1 MNIKIRTPQASC
13 SPSRHRTFSALLGAA
28 LSSLTLS
35 GLALGAG
42 FAPVPGSALPD
53 AWARAGA
60 SVTLNVPEV
69 QGKVVTVGGV
79 PAQTSRTQVTLRVPA
94 STAPGRVQVRFVGGS
109 DQLITTRDIEV
120 LGAVPGA
127 ATPVEPAT
135 PEDRHLQLLLNPRL
149 NAAQVQA
156 LLTRLLP
163 GIGTVSSLE
172 QLPPS
177 RSGAAPTAAGT
188 SPCGGM
194 LADVQLQ
201 SGVLLEEALNA
212 LLQGGNGDIWY
223 PDPISVYRAP
233 ALGQSAQAGP
243 PSVVQTSFGYVR
255 WPVLPTVALGH
266 PATRGL
272 TGAGVT
278 IAVLDTGFTAALDTG
293 HELTDAAGTRLNR
306 VKPPIN
312 ALVPYPTAQ
321 SLIGAGDF
329 WEGHGTQV
337 AILAAG
343 NVSGVA
349 SGAEVLPIKVCSEG
363 SGRASCN
370 TRDVLRGLCVA
381 LNRAAAN
388 RLVINLSLGGHA
400 PTGAIHAVL
409 NWASSQGA
417 VVVAAGGN
425 GHGRGALGS
434 PDPEEYPAAFA
445 RSHAPS
451 QVALPL
457 LAVASTTPGSGGRTL
472 SSSTVWKLSPFSTL
486 GSYLNISAPGEAL
499 DLGHDQVYSGTSF
512 AAPLVAGAAALLRQA
527 SLAASTPTLQTFMT
541 TGSRVAFYG
550 LNTGGSTPV
559 GLPMLRLGGY

>member
-1 MNIKIRTPQASC
+1 MNTKIRTPRISQ
-13 SPSRHRTFSALLGAA
+13 PSFRPHPFLVLGAA
-28 LSSLTLS
+28 LCSLTLC

-60 SVTLNVPEV
+60 SVSLSVPEV
-69 QGKVVTVGGV
+69 QGKAVTVGGV
-79 PAQTSRTQVTLRVPA
+79 PAQTSDAQVSIQVPA
-94 STAPGRVQVRFVGGS
+94 GTPPGRLQVRFVGGG

-120 LGAVPGA
+120 LGAATGA
-127 ATPVEPAT
+127 PTPT
-135 PEDRHLQLLLNPRL
+135 DRHLQLLLNPRL

-163 GIGTVSSLE
+163 GIGTVGSLE
-172 QLPPS
+172 QLPAS
-177 RSGAAPTAAGT
+177 RPGLAPTAAGT

-201 SGVLLEEALNA
+201 PGVLLEDALNA
-212 LLQGGNGDIWY
+212 LMLGGNGDIWY
-223 PDPISVYRAP
+223 PDPISIYGAP
-233 ALGQSAQAGP
+233 ALGPSVQSGP
-243 PSVVQTSFGYVR
+243 PPSVQTSFGYVR
-255 WPVLPTVALGH
+255 WPVLPAVALGH
-266 PATRGL
+266 PATHGL
-272 TGAGVT
+272 NGAGVT

-293 HELTDAAGTRLNR
+293 HELTGAAGNRLSR
-306 VKPPIN
+306 VKAPIN

-321 SLIGAGDF
+321 SLTGAGDF

-349 SGAEVLPIKVCSEG
+349 VGADVLPIKVCSPG
-363 SGRASCN
+363 SGRASCS

-381 LNRAAAN
+381 LNAVPAN
-388 RLVINLSLGGHA
+388 RLVLNLSLGGAA

-409 NWASSQGA
+409 GWASSQGA

-425 GHGRGALGS
+425 GHGRGLGGPGT

-457 LAVASTTPGSGGRTL
+457 LAVASTGPGSGGRSL
-472 SSSTVWKLSPFSTL
+472 SSSTVWRLSAFSTL

-512 AAPLVAGAAALLRQA
+512 AAPLVAGAAALIRQA
-527 SLAASTPTLQTFMT
+527 SPSTPASAVRAFMLSGNRVGYSGMT
-541 TGSRVAFYG
+541 IPGSA
-550 LNTGGSTPV
+550 PA